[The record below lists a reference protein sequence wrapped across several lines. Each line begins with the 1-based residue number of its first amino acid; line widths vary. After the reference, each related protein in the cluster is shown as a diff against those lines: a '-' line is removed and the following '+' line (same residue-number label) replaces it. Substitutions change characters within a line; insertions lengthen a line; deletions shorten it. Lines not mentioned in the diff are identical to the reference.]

1 MPWTAGDAQGHTG
14 KANTPRLQEMWAE
27 IANDARER
35 CMADGGS
42 EDACDASA
50 IKQANAV
57 IARQV
62 EKASQLYLE
71 LLLEEVRRRVPYDAF
86 WKEWIKTA
94 RAKAGGMTSPKPAI
108 EKQGVEINQLTEV
121 VKYDEFKGLLY
132 GIVMEPDTKDA
143 QGDVT
148 SEEEILKAAHGWMVR
163 SQIYDLEHED
173 MVGKDEARVVESY
186 ITPQDVVYEHEG
198 GKTTVAKGSWVAVT
212 KLLDEG
218 LKDLAKA
225 GEIGF
230 YSIRGYG
237 HRKEL
242 DDGDRTE

>member
-1 MPWTAGDAQGHTG
+1 MPWTSAEAQGHTG
-14 KANTPRLQEMWAE
+14 KANTPKLQAMWAE
-27 IANDARER
+27 IANER
-35 CMADGGS
+35 LGACLEDGG
-42 EDACDASA
+42 EEGACEASA
-50 IKQANAV
+50 IRQANAV
-57 IARQV
+57 VAEQV
-62 EKASQLYLE
+62 EKSSQLYLE

-94 RAKAGGMTSPKPAI
+94 RAKAGGMTSPKPV
-108 EKQGVEINQLTEV
+108 EKQDVEIDRKTEI
-121 VKYDEFKGLLY
+121 VKYDEFEGLLY
-132 GIVMEPDTKDA
+132 GVVMEPDTKDA

-163 SQIYDLEHED
+163 SQVYDLEHED

-186 ITPQDVVYEHEG
+186 VTPQDVVYEHEG

-242 DDGDRTE
+242 DNDDGTE